1 MYNKELQVELIHQP
15 EADVSLMTNHQLEEK
30 IVKQFKQIKIV
41 IKKKRKII
49 MHKNSNL
56 LEQED
61 LKKLEENDL
70 IDKVAFILRSTILK
84 MDKTTLPAVMKMED
98 LINGEYTIPEK
109 LDRFFKAL
117 IGGKDIRRRDGVN
130 CHRLS
135 NSLASGVIYCVS
147 NGTVKP
153 SKHITLGMTVK
164 SLTSSRK
171 MNNILNR
178 LGHCCNYNTLEELET
193 EATIS
198 SLNRSQ
204 ICPPDIIQCP
214 SLSTG
219 VTFDNFDRYVDTLT
233 GKDTLH
239 DTVGIIYKK
248 VSDDYDIELNSSSIS
263 GNIDIPLPP
272 TKEDGLLTRK
282 FQNYR
287 RLIIDC
293 KSARQR
299 WTKSHSIRATI
310 ISHVLDVCGLK
321 QLQDV
326 SADLQPNRI
335 KIYGKQLSD
344 FNEIFENNIN
354 PLDESLDKDSLCNI
368 ATAKPVPEN
377 VANILLNIE
386 KNGEDL
392 RKQFITECALKI
404 RIDLIC
410 Q

>member
-1 MYNKELQVELIHQP
+1 MYNKELQEELIHQP

-61 LKKLEENDL
+61 RKKLEENDL
-70 IDKVAFILRSTILK
+70 IDKVAFIRRSTILK
-84 MDKTTLPAVMKMED
+84 MDKTTLSPVMKMED

-135 NSLASGVIYCVS
+135 NSLASDAIYCLS

-171 MNNILNR
+171 MINILNR

-198 SLNRSQ
+198 SVNHSQ
-204 ICPPDIIQCP
+204 IFPPDIIQGP
-214 SLSTG
+214 SLSSG
-219 VTFDNFDRYVDTLT
+219 VAFFENFDRYVDTLT

-239 DTVGIIYKK
+239 DTVGIIYQN
-248 VSDDYDIELNSSSIS
+248 VSHDYDIELNSSSIS

-287 RLIIDC
+287 RLVIDC
-293 KSARQR
+293 K
-299 WTKSHSIRATI
+299 
-310 ISHVLDVCGLK
+310 C
-321 QLQDV
+321 
-326 SADLQPNRI
+326 
-335 KIYGKQLSD
+335 
-344 FNEIFENNIN
+344 
-354 PLDESLDKDSLCNI
+354 
-368 ATAKPVPEN
+368 
-377 VANILLNIE
+377 
-386 KNGEDL
+386 
-392 RKQFITECALKI
+392 
-404 RIDLIC
+404 
-410 Q
+410 

>member
-1 MYNKELQVELIHQP
+1 MYNKELQEELIHQP

-56 LEQED
+56 LEQEN

-84 MDKTTLPAVMKMED
+84 MDKKTLPVVMKMED

-135 NSLASGVIYCVS
+135 NSLASDAIYCVC

-171 MNNILNR
+171 MINILNR
-178 LGHCCNYNTLEELET
+178 LGHCCYYNTLEELET

-198 SLNRSQ
+198 SVNRSQ
-204 ICPPDIIQCP
+204 ICPPDIIQSP

-219 VTFDNFDRYVDTLT
+219 VAFDNFDRYVDTLT

-239 DTVGIIYKK
+239 DTVGIIYQN
-248 VSDDYDIELNSSSIS
+248 VSHDYDIELSSIS

-272 TKEDGLLTRK
+272 TREDGLLTRK

-293 KSARQR
+293 K
-299 WTKSHSIRATI
+299 
-310 ISHVLDVCGLK
+310 C
-321 QLQDV
+321 
-326 SADLQPNRI
+326 
-335 KIYGKQLSD
+335 
-344 FNEIFENNIN
+344 
-354 PLDESLDKDSLCNI
+354 
-368 ATAKPVPEN
+368 
-377 VANILLNIE
+377 
-386 KNGEDL
+386 
-392 RKQFITECALKI
+392 
-404 RIDLIC
+404 
-410 Q
+410 